1 MAEVGVDPVEADLNQ
16 KFVERLLEVAN
27 VNVDEVE
34 GTHTESLLD
43 IIQDQAQMDGIMKD
57 LRYKVDQMCRQF

>member
-1 MAEVGVDPVEADLNQ
+1 MAEVGVDPVEAALNQ

-34 GTHTESLLD
+34 GTHAETLLD
-43 IIQDQAQMDGIMKD
+43 IIQDQSQMDGIMSN
-57 LRYKVDQMCRQF
+57 LSVKVEQMCR

>member
-1 MAEVGVDPVEADLNQ
+1 MDPVEAALNQ

-34 GTHTESLLD
+34 GTHAETLLD
-43 IIQDQAQMDGIMKD
+43 IIQDQSQMDGIMSN
-57 LRYKVDQMCRQF
+57 LSVKVEQMCR